1 MKLLL
6 LSLTSSLA
14 LATSSAA
21 TIYQEPELT
30 DTNVPAD
37 EVAQQ
42 PLADAPLATHRTE
55 LLTLAFRS
63 ASSLPLE
70 PHIKNRSRAQEGVVA
85 TYVELGQYRAAREL
99 ASDIVNWRRGAALAD
114 LAWALAS
121 DGDNAHVP
129 DLVEAA
135 AESIEDTTAEQA
147 QGWRRDRLRTKIAR
161 ALLAS
166 GNPELAAKWSAGAA
180 DSEIARLAAE
190 AARTMTVE
198 QAREFLDTI
207 DRVAKTMVFEQVMG
221 TLEVAADLYG
231 MHYADSE
238 LRTALEERIKAAW
251 GLLPIGVRLTLL
263 ADMASGAVQY
273 GDDEGALRLLT
284 EATELMDSYPWG
296 QMRNHVPL
304 IARLAQGRAEAGDA
318 EGARRELRRGLEV
331 FLEGQAA
338 TPDVFQARALRP
350 LAIAAHMA
358 GEGELAGELFALTV
372 EVGLHNPNARPRAED
387 LAATASEMAAIDF
400 EPGPALWGALRGGLD
415 GLKAPW

>member
-14 LATSSAA
+14 LATASAT
-21 TIYQEPELT
+21 TIFQEPEPT
-30 DTNVPAD
+30 GTNVPAD
-37 EVAQQ
+37 EAPDEAAQQ
-42 PLADAPLATHRTE
+42 PLADAPLATHRKE

-70 PHIKNRSRAQEGVVA
+70 PHIKNRSRAQESVVA
-85 TYVELGQYRAAREL
+85 TYVELGQYRTAREL

-121 DGDNAHVP
+121 DGDDAHVP

-190 AARTMTVE
+190 AARTMTIE

-231 MHYADSE
+231 MHYADEE
-238 LRTALEERIKAAW
+238 LRTALDWTVEPTSLDLFR
-251 GLLPIGVRLTLL
+251 TLK
-263 ADMASGAVQY
+263 
-273 GDDEGALRLLT
+273 
-284 EATELMDSYPWG
+284 
-296 QMRNHVPL
+296 
-304 IARLAQGRAEAGDA
+304 
-318 EGARRELRRGLEV
+318 LEV
-331 FLEGQAA
+331 LS
-338 TPDVFQARALRP
+338 P
-350 LAIAAHMA
+350 
-358 GEGELAGELFALTV
+358 
-372 EVGLHNPNARPRAED
+372 
-387 LAATASEMAAIDF
+387 
-400 EPGPALWGALRGGLD
+400 
-415 GLKAPW
+415 